1 MVACSLVET
10 RNQVGAAWP
19 RRSGAHREATGELGL
34 VGRGQGSTLLV
45 PDAHPLYS
53 ALPDGIAQR
62 VQRIPDKAENL
73 LDSNLL
79 RTATRASATVRD
91 MQHLHDWPV
100 LSQWPPDSRPI
111 PRRPCLSL
119 MLLP

>member
-34 VGRGQGSTLLV
+34 AGRGQGSTLLV

-73 LDSNLL
+73 LDSNLFENGNKGL
-79 RTATRASATVRD
+79 CDGTRHGANAREWI
-91 MQHLHDWPV
+91 L
-100 LSQWPPDSRPI
+100 
-111 PRRPCLSL
+111 
-119 MLLP
+119 